1 MIAMKGRQ
9 MALSYPERLD
19 PKLPQPDRP
28 TDPSPD
34 LPPDIGIPPD
44 TDLPPDYDLPP
55 DELPPDRV
63 LEGDVMEGDGQP
75 VFDRA
80 EEDPIFGDDDPLPMD
95 DEGNILPGADPSDD
109 DPNDNGD
116 LERNDPD
123 DLRRLDLLGQP
134 MPL

>member
-1 MIAMKGRQ
+1 
-9 MALSYPERLD
+9 MALTYSERLA
-19 PKLPQPDRP
+19 PKLPEPDHP

-63 LEGDVMEGDGQP
+63 LEGESSHGDGQP
-75 VFDRA
+75 VFDRGA
-80 EEDPIFGDDDPLPMD
+80 QDPVFGEDDVLPMD
-95 DEGNILPGADPSDD
+95 DEGNILPGADPADD

-116 LERNDPD
+116 LEQNDPD
-123 DLRRLDLLGQP
+123 ERRRLDLLGQP

>member
-1 MIAMKGRQ
+1 
-9 MALSYPERLD
+9 MAQPASERLA
-19 PKLPQPDRP
+19 PKLPEPDRP

-63 LEGDVMEGDGQP
+63 LEGDGQP
-75 VFDRA
+75 VFDRG
-80 EEDPIFGDDDPLPMD
+80 EEDPVFGADDLLPMD
-95 DEGNILPGADPSDD
+95 DEGNILPGADPADD

-116 LERNDPD
+116 LEQNDPD
-123 DLRRLDLLGQP
+123 ERRRLDLLGRP

>member
-1 MIAMKGRQ
+1 MTR
-9 MALSYPERLD
+9 SSPERLD

-63 LEGDVMEGDGQP
+63 LEGDGVP
-75 VFDRA
+75 VFDVA
-80 EEDPIFGDDDPLPMD
+80 QEDPIFGDDDLLPMD

-116 LERNDPD
+116 LEQNDPD

-134 MPL
+134 MQL